1 MMKEEAKVA
10 GPRHCEERSDEAIQG
25 RACRP
30 GLLRACG
37 PRNDRSREDAARD
50 DGLATRRAFLGG
62 AAILAGG
69 MLLVTVKTDSARATT
84 ATMNAAIKKVIGE
97 APLRKGK
104 VTIDVPPLVENG
116 NVVPVTVSVESPMTA
131 ADHVKAI
138 HLFNEKNPQPNVI
151 GVKLSPRAGK
161 AQLSTRIKL
170 ADAQKV
176 VAVAQ
181 LSDGTFWSDDADV
194 IVTIAACVEGLQ

>member
-1 MMKEEAKVA
+1 VE
-10 GPRHCEERSDEAIQG
+10 
-25 RACRP
+25 
-30 GLLRACG
+30 
-37 PRNDRSREDAARD
+37 
-50 DGLATRRAFLGG
+50 
-62 AAILAGG
+62 
-69 MLLVTVKTDSARATT
+69 SARATP

-104 VTIDVPPLVENG
+104 VSIDVPPLVENG
-116 NVVPVTVSVESPMTA
+116 NTVPITVSVESPMTA

-138 HLFNEKNPQPNVI
+138 HVFNEKNPQPNVI
-151 GVKLSPRAGK
+151 GVKLSPRAGR

-170 ADAQKV
+170 ADAQKI

>member
-1 MMKEEAKVA
+1 MSEEPKPADLILRRPRSGRLEGWRQGMDSRPWFETARAKPA
-10 GPRHCEERSDEAIQG
+10 PPHHE
-25 RACRP
+25 
-30 GLLRACG
+30 
-37 PRNDRSREDAARD
+37 
-50 DGLATRRAFLGG
+50 GLATRRAFVGG
-62 AAILAGG
+62 AATLAGAA
-69 MLLVTVKTDSARATT
+69 LLCVAKTNSARATT
-84 ATMNAAIKKVIGE
+84 ETMNAAIRKVIGE

-116 NVVPVTVSVESPMTA
+116 NTVPVTVSVESPMTA
-131 ADHVKAI
+131 VDHVKAI

-151 GVKLSPRAGK
+151 GAKLSPRAGK

-170 ADAQKV
+170 ADAQKI